1 MLAASLKHEFKPFL
15 PGLMESLL
23 KDVKR
28 DLDFKIVDAAEEELE
43 EKEDGENPI
52 QKIRLQIKGV
62 EGAKTIQMNTS
73 ALENKIAAITIVGA
87 VAQALGVHFSD
98 YVMPIS

>member
-28 DLDFKIVDAAEEELE
+28 DLDFKIVDAVEEELE

-52 QKIRLQIKGV
+52 
-62 EGAKTIQMNTS
+62 
-73 ALENKIAAITIVGA
+73 
-87 VAQALGVHFSD
+87 
-98 YVMPIS
+98 